1 MTQNRLTVGKVE
13 VVAVSDGSIAFA
25 TDDFFPDVPREAWTP
40 YRNLLGDGHELLL
53 NIGSFVLLSEGKT
66 VLVDAG
72 LGDSPP
78 GSWEGTSGGLIAD
91 LERNGIGVGD
101 VDMVVL
107 THLHA
112 DHVGWSITHSGGEAK
127 PTFPNARYCVLRA
140 DWVLFDRRDRMSP
153 LDYIREQV
161 RPLADM
167 GLMELMDGETALD
180 GGGQLASYSRTH
192 SRPYI
197 RGHLV
202 RQAERHRPGRRHP
215 PSRAGHGTRLAA
227 PARPQPAPFG
237 GDARRAGRAAG
248 ERRRGGTRRPLPQ
261 PRLRPRYAPARKT
274 SLAAAL
280 ATFRSD

>member
-40 YRNLLGDGHELLL
+40 YRGLLGNGHELLL
-53 NIGSFVLLSEGKT
+53 NLGSFVLLSEGKT

-72 LGDSPP
+72 LGESPP
-78 GSWEGTSGGLIAD
+78 GSWEGTAGGLIVD

-112 DHVGWSITHSGGEAK
+112 DHVGWSITRSGGEAE
-127 PTFPNARYCVLRA
+127 PTFPNARYWVPKA
-140 DWVLFDRRDRMSP
+140 DWALFDRRDRMSP

-167 GLMELMDGETALD
+167 GLMELMDGQTALTGEVSSLPTPGHTPGHTCVVISSGKQKGIVLGDAIHHPAQVTDPGWTPRPDHNPRLSAETRAALVKGLEND
-180 GGGQLASYSRTH
+180 GAVGFGGHFPSPGFGR
-192 SRPYI
+192 
-197 RGHLV
+197 V
-202 RQAERHRPGRRHP
+202 GRRH
-215 PSRAGHGTRLAA
+215 GKHHW
-227 PARPQPAPFG
+227 QP
-237 GDARRAGRAAG
+237 
-248 ERRRGGTRRPLPQ
+248 L
-261 PRLRPRYAPARKT
+261 
-274 SLAAAL
+274 
-280 ATFRSD
+280 